1 MTDNKAPQRKGARN
15 STSQKILSAGLATAA
30 CLGVTGVVA
39 VRTVQANAA
48 EASAQQAA
56 PVADS
61 GSVDA
66 AWAELDSYAQ
76 TLANERA
83 ALDAYRA
90 DLVTTAKKLNRQ
102 IAQQQPGDSPTVRVL
117 PTVRKPVTKPKAK
130 PPVTAQAPRPAAPPQ
145 VSKPQ
150 ANTKSS

>member
-66 AWAELDSYAQ
+66 ACAELDSYAQ

-83 ALDAYRA
+83 ALDAYRS
-90 DLVTTAKKLNRQ
+90 DLVTTAKKLNLQ
-102 IAQQQPGDSPTVRVL
+102 ISQQQGDSPNVRFV
-117 PTVRKPVTKPKAK
+117 PTVRKPATKPKAK

-145 VSKPQ
+145 AYKPQ